1 MRSTLSPK
9 KTKKIPPNRRN
20 SFGSIINVVVSE
32 KGITTFLNLWQKNK
46 RFESPMNYNNSSKNK
61 TTKGL
66 NLKSLI

>member
-1 MRSTLSPK
+1 LQRY
-9 KTKKIPPNRRN
+9 
-20 SFGSIINVVVSE
+20 GSIINVVVSE

>member
-1 MRSTLSPK
+1 LSTVLNNFFK
-9 KTKKIPPNRRN
+9 KFFI
-20 SFGSIINVVVSE
+20 FGSIINVVVSE